1 MLKRIFLVALC
12 LFAARSHA
20 QMRVE
25 LEFEQETYLAQEALY
40 AIVTIYNSSGQTLE
54 MGRDEGWLTLNVES
68 TDDRIVRQIKPL
80 DARKPFTLPS
90 ASRAKVPVEISKS
103 YDLTRLGR
111 YYVTAVVQMRE
122 WGGETF
128 KSKPAHFGISP
139 GVKLWEQIFG
149 IPAAKEGDRPE
160 FRKFQLIQ
168 ANHLKEL
175 SLYVRLTDESEEYS
189 YSVFPIGRVVGLSR
203 PEPQLDR
210 FSNMHLLY
218 QNSAKQYLYTMITPD
233 GLVLA
238 RQTWAIVEDSR
249 PRLNI
254 DKEGHISVGGGI
266 RVVSGSDLPPPE
278 LLSERSAPPPEAV
291 QPLDATSSN

>member
-1 MLKRIFLVALC
+1 MVGMLKRIFLVALC

-175 SLYVRLTDESEEYS
+175 SLYVRLTDESEDTTP
-189 YSVFPIGRVVGLSR
+189 SV
-203 PEPQLDR
+203 
-210 FSNMHLLY
+210 
-218 QNSAKQYLYTMITPD
+218 
-233 GLVLA
+233 
-238 RQTWAIVEDSR
+238 
-249 PRLNI
+249 
-254 DKEGHISVGGGI
+254 
-266 RVVSGSDLPPPE
+266 LP
-278 LLSERSAPPPEAV
+278 
-291 QPLDATSSN
+291 